1 MGGEKK
7 DVYEESC
14 GIQQRARAK
23 YLETAER
30 RNDIAVIQCMGEK
43 GMRSIEDIAAETMR
57 VLAEKNMI

>member
-23 YLETAER
+23 YLETAQR
-30 RNDIAVIQCMGEK
+30 RGDVAVIQCMGKREC
-43 GMRSIEDIAAETMR
+43 AP
-57 VLAEKNMI
+57 